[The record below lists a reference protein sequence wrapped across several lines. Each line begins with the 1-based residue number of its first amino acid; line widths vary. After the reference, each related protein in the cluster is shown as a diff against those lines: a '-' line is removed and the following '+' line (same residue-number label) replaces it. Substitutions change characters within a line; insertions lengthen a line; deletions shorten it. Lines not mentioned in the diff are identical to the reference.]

1 MTFQVRCS
9 WVRSRRGFFF
19 PAKIHFLYFINR
31 ESSFLCLE
39 YIKRGLS
46 KPCAPGCAPAGAFF
60 PAKIHPLYFINR
72 EPLFLC
78 LRYIQT
84 QLLGPKVAFRV
95 HETLLLH
102 TPPDPPDPADLP
114 DPPEVA

>member
-1 MTFQVRCS
+1 MYFLSFVLLGALPQ
-9 WVRSRRGFFF
+9 GLFF
-19 PAKIHFLYFINR
+19 PAKIHF
-31 ESSFLCLE
+31 
-39 YIKRGLS
+39 
-46 KPCAPGCAPAGAFF
+46 
-60 PAKIHPLYFINR
+60 LYFINR